1 MAAYECAKIDSD
13 DYTVYP
19 LAAGVDTINNG
30 KLLKYISPANAQERY
45 KKALAKE
52 AAKADTSS
60 SVDTSSNNN
69 TGGENTG
76 SNNNTGGENTGA
88 GENTGSNE
96 TQNPQNP

>member
-76 SNNNTGGENTGA
+76 A

>member
-52 AAKADTSS
+52 AAKDDTSS
-60 SVDTSSNNN
+60 DDASSDDTSSNDNA
-69 TGGENTG
+69 GGENTG
-76 SNNNTGGENTGA
+76 T

-96 TQNPQNP
+96 TQNP